1 MGQATTGFGQGK
13 ELGQIHGAW
22 DAIDIFWG
30 EMEMSEE
37 IGFNFDRAVAGQ
49 FKSYGGP
56 AISFLKFL
64 FDCEE
69 EVMGFFLVDVEFAI
83 AGDTGGP
90 GAMNIHSWK
99 DLPHEVSD
107 KFG

>member
-1 MGQATTGFGQGK
+1 
-13 ELGQIHGAW
+13 LGQIHGAW
-22 DAIDIFWG
+22 DAIDIFGG

-37 IGFNFDRAVAGQ
+37 IGFNFDWAVARQ
-49 FKSYGGP
+49 FKSNRCS
-56 AISFLKFL
+56 AIYFLELL

-83 AGDTGGP
+83 TGDTGGP
-90 GAMNIHSWK
+90 SAMNIHSWK
-99 DLPHEVSD
+99 DFPHEVSD